1 MFFNFSIFILCVL
14 LSFVLNI
21 FYYRI
26 YKVKNFIVEL
36 IAFLIGF
43 ISFLYITGIN
53 NTYQILYFSFLN
65 LLFFTSYTFV
75 TIMPIEG
82 SPSLFLLTE
91 ISKKKKIKKKILYNL
106 FLKKKMFIKRFNSL
120 IDDSYIQKKNSLI
133 KYNKKNL
140 LFINFFLFLE
150 KIQKNKINNG

>member
-26 YKVKNFIVEL
+26 FKVKNFTVEL

-65 LLFFTSYTFV
+65 LLSFTSYTFV

-120 IDDSYIQKKNSLI
+120 IDDGYIQKKNSLI

>member
-26 YKVKNFIVEL
+26 FKVKNFIVEL

-65 LLFFTSYTFV
+65 LLSFTSYTFV

-120 IDDSYIQKKNSLI
+120 IDDGYIQKKNSLI

>member
-26 YKVKNFIVEL
+26 FKVKNFTVEL

-65 LLFFTSYTFV
+65 LLSFTSYTFV

-91 ISKKKKIKKKILYNL
+91 ISKKKK
-106 FLKKKMFIKRFNSL
+106 LKRK
-120 IDDSYIQKKNSLI
+120 
-133 KYNKKNL
+133 
-140 LFINFFLFLE
+140 FFT
-150 KIQKNKINNG
+150 IYS

>member
-150 KIQKNKINNG
+150 KIQKNKKNNG

>member
-1 MFFNFSIFILCVL
+1 
-14 LSFVLNI
+14 
-21 FYYRI
+21 
-26 YKVKNFIVEL
+26 
-36 IAFLIGF
+36 
-43 ISFLYITGIN
+43 
-53 NTYQILYFSFLN
+53 
-65 LLFFTSYTFV
+65 
-75 TIMPIEG
+75 MPIEG

>member
-1 MFFNFSIFILCVL
+1 MFFNFSRFILCVL

-26 YKVKNFIVEL
+26 FKVKNFTVEL

-65 LLFFTSYTFV
+65 LLSFTSYTFV

-120 IDDSYIQKKNSLI
+120 IDDGYIQKKNSLI